1 MQRRNEA
8 VQVVW
13 FAHRHILYASPLF
26 CRLPPVCSASAV
38 KSLPVPGPICGCL
51 RMLRVTLPPLT
62 HTEIAS
68 GAPDPSQKGTAQ
80 VQISGKVPYAGSRW
94 IREKKG
100 CDRTMVQIRRHHS
113 ITTPPAIVV
122 VPNMDHTLVVHTQCD
137 FSGQKLL

>member
-38 KSLPVPGPICGCL
+38 KSLPVPGPVCGCL

-68 GAPDPSQKGTAQ
+68 GAPYPSQKGTAQ
-80 VQISGKVPYAGSRW
+80 VQISGKVPYPGSRW
-94 IREKKG
+94 IREKEAVIAPWCKF
-100 CDRTMVQIRRHHS
+100 DVITVSQLPSNRRRTKYGSHISGAHS
-113 ITTPPAIVV
+113 
-122 VPNMDHTLVVHTQCD
+122 MR
-137 FSGQKLL
+137 F